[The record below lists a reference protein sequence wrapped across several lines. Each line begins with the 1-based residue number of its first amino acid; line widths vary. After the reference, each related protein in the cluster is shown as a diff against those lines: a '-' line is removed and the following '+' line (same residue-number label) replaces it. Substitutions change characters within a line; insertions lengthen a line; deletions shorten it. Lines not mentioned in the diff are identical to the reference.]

1 MNREL
6 KVDEVRGFLAA
17 ANRKFEQGNIFLH
30 SVRFK
35 RDETTG
41 EVVDIILS
49 YGQRENKPENENSHE
64 QRDRI

>member
-1 MNREL
+1 MNKEL
-6 KVDEVRGFLAA
+6 KVDEVRSFLAS
-17 ANRKFEQGNIFLH
+17 ANRQFEQGNIFLH

-49 YGQRENKPENENSHE
+49 
-64 QRDRI
+64 

>member
-6 KVDEVRGFLAA
+6 KVDEVRGFLDA
-17 ANRKFEQGNIFLH
+17 ANKQFERGNIFLH

-35 RDETTG
+35 RNETTG

-49 YGQRENKPENENSHE
+49 YEQRKNEPEKENSHE

>member
-17 ANRKFEQGNIFLH
+17 ANRQFEQGNIFLH

-49 YGQRENKPENENSHE
+49 YE
-64 QRDRI
+64 QKGDDAEKEKQS

>member
-17 ANRKFEQGNIFLH
+17 ANRQFEQGNIFLH

-41 EVVDIILS
+41 EVVGIILS
-49 YGQRENKPENENSHE
+49 YGQRGHEPEKKNSHE